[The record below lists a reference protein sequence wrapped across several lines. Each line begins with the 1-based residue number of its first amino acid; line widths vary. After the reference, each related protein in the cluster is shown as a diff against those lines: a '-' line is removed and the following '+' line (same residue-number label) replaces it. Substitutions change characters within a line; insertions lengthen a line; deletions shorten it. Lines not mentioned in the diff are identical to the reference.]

1 MKKVHGGGDL
11 PLIECLNPNG
21 DSWAVR
27 CCRKD
32 DGENG
37 YSYYEEV
44 LDHEPTAE
52 EVEKITATGEE
63 YSKRERMAEIK
74 AKLSSLDYLTSKYVD
89 GEDMSE
95 YGDWQGHRKA
105 LREEYRQLEESLDE
119 M

>member
-27 CCRKD
+27 CCKQE

-44 LDHEPTAE
+44 LDHEPSQ
-52 EVEKITATGEE
+52 EE
-63 YSKRERMAEIK
+63 YDAFVSVGEKHLTRQRMSEIK
-74 AKLSSLDYLTSKYVD
+74 SELSSLDYLTSKYVD
-89 GEDMSE
+89 GEDMTE

-105 LREEYRQLEESLDE
+105 LREEYRQLEEQLNG
-119 M
+119 